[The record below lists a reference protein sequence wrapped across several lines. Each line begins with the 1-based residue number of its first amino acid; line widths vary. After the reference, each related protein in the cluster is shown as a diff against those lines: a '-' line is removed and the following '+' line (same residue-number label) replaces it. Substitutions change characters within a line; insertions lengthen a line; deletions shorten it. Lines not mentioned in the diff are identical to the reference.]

1 MVVNDQLTTTSSNY
15 PARLERAKDLA
26 DIFEIVKDAVSAQL
40 GLSRG
45 GLMLGI
51 AELGGRPDSWIGG
64 FYPVATNIIVMNKG
78 PMNKILR
85 ERPELY
91 KAYCF
96 HILLHEY
103 IHTVGYMD
111 EALTRKRTLE
121 ISERLFGK
129 EHLATKMATDI
140 SQFFPQITYAVP
152 TEPPEDLNMEL
163 VKGFD
168 RSCASY
174 IC

>member
-1 MVVNDQLTTTSSNY
+1 M
-15 PARLERAKDLA
+15 
-26 DIFEIVKDAVSAQL
+26 AQL

-51 AELGGRPDSWIGG
+51 AELGGRPDGWIGG

-78 PMNKILR
+78 PMNRILR
-85 ERPELY
+85 EQPDLY
-91 KAYCF
+91 KSYCF

-111 EALTRKRTLE
+111 EALTRRRALE

-129 EHLATKMATDI
+129 EHPATRMAADI
-140 SQFFPQITYAVP
+140 GQFFPYITYAIP
-152 TEPPEDLNMEL
+152 TEPPADMNLEL

-168 RSCASY
+168 RSCSSY
-174 IC
+174 IF